1 MVNLCHVI
9 FVTSLIYRY
18 HYTVIEWFCQVF
30 IVFYY
35 KVFVVSGVY
44 YPFLAATPYYNIFFG
59 FVKWVSQLQN

>member
-18 HYTVIEWFCQVF
+18 HYTVIVWFWQVF
-30 IVFYY
+30 IMFYY
-35 KVFVVSGVY
+35 KVFVVAGVY

-59 FVKWVSQLQN
+59 FVKGVSQL